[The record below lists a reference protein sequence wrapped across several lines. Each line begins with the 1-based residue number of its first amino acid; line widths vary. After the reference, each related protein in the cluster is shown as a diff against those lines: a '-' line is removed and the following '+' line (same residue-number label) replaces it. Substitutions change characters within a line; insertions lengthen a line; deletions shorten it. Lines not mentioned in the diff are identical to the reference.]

1 MEQRPEAFGGM
12 LAAEPDPVVAMPLLP
27 RWQFMTEQSKALV
40 KRTAISVGVVVLVA
54 LILRS
59 LLPWVMLV
67 LLLWLAWKL
76 LGRR

>member
-1 MEQRPEAFGGM
+1 
-12 LAAEPDPVVAMPLLP
+12 MPLLP

-59 LLPWVMLV
+59 LLPWVMLG

>member
-1 MEQRPEAFGGM
+1 
-12 LAAEPDPVVAMPLLP
+12 MPLLP

-54 LILRS
+54 LILRP

>member
-27 RWQFMTEQSKALV
+27 RWQFMTEQGKALV
-40 KRTAISVGVVVLVA
+40 TRTAISVGVVVVAALV
-54 LILRS
+54 LRT
-59 LLPWVMLV
+59 LLPWVVLV

-76 LGRR
+76 VGRR

>member
-1 MEQRPEAFGGM
+1 
-12 LAAEPDPVVAMPLLP
+12 MPLLP
-27 RWQFMTEQSKALV
+27 RWQFMTEQSKVLV

-54 LILRS
+54 LILRP

>member
-1 MEQRPEAFGGM
+1 
-12 LAAEPDPVVAMPLLP
+12 MPLLP

-67 LLLWLAWKL
+67 LLLWLAWNL